1 MTRADA
7 SNSALAS
14 LTVYTPEE
22 TENILAMEHFDD
34 MVTSVSCG
42 NTSIEMTFPDN
53 AAFAYAQRVWDWVN
67 GADNHSFVMVV
78 GPGDCGSNEYRI
90 PFVISTLQYDEVAN
104 KATLGASQSTWTAIS
119 HTYDLTIGSAPPAN
133 TTTQESSLLP
143 RHTDKGTSIDFTH
156 DLAGSLSLAQGDLS
170 ASLTCLNCSTSGSFD
185 VQFKIS
191 QIFSLQ
197 QKAIMTL
204 RPRSVSAIAS
214 MKLSG
219 SVQVVDSLTKTFDLL
234 SIPLV
239 GLNIPGIFNL
249 GPFLTISLGAQL
261 VGISVTAGVT
271 SGAKGSLSDDAVVEM
286 NLLDPSENTF
296 SGWEPNVELLE
307 TSVDGSISGETQA
320 FLQGSLELKAD
331 ALGKLCYLIWK
342 AWV

>member
-1 MTRADA
+1 
-7 SNSALAS
+7 
-14 LTVYTPEE
+14 
-22 TENILAMEHFDD
+22 
-34 MVTSVSCG
+34 
-42 NTSIEMTFPDN
+42 
-53 AAFAYAQRVWDWVN
+53 
-67 GADNHSFVMVV
+67 
-78 GPGDCGSNEYRI
+78 
-90 PFVISTLQYDEVAN
+90 
-104 KATLGASQSTWTAIS
+104 
-119 HTYDLTIGSAPPAN
+119 
-133 TTTQESSLLP
+133 
-143 RHTDKGTSIDFTH
+143 
-156 DLAGSLSLAQGDLS
+156 
-170 ASLTCLNCSTSGSFD
+170 
-185 VQFKIS
+185 
-191 QIFSLQ
+191 
-197 QKAIMTL
+197 MTL